1 MGCTPSRVD
10 PNPARQ
16 AGLTERAREAA
27 DLTEPLVAAHFHG
40 QGRLAALVL
49 GPADDATTSGAD
61 IRLLSARKL
70 VAYIDS
76 GGRLEIRQTLEASG
90 KDIFLDRKTARALL
104 PELETK
110 DGYVCTFSGS
120 ATPR

>member
-1 MGCTPSRVD
+1 MNRFQNLLLKRTADMGCGASRVG

-49 GPADDATTSGAD
+49 GPAGDATTAGAD

-70 VAYIDS
+70 VKYIDG
-76 GGRLEIRQTLEASG
+76 GGRLAIRQTLEA
-90 KDIFLDRKTARALL
+90 A
-104 PELETK
+104 
-110 DGYVCTFSGS
+110 
-120 ATPR
+120 